1 MDISLL
7 LKAIFDPQINR
18 SALIQQIIKPGDVF
32 DIKIIEV
39 KDDQRALVDF
49 GKFRALA
56 KVQFPVRAGADF
68 VAKVTDTAGQLRLQ
82 VIEPDTRTAGGDK
95 AVSNR
100 LEILSFDLFNK
111 IQSDIKQAAQHILHP
126 PAGSDLPPPHISRA
140 LAALD
145 AHFASLN
152 LNQDLA
158 KWLPLIKSY
167 IENTGFFFE
176 KKMADLILQFTRGQD
191 TGNIQELIRDP
202 RIQSIM
208 GRDLKP
214 ILLML
219 KAYLDTPDMEV
230 RFPDA
235 KELAQ
240 FKGTVDMLLSDIHNQ
255 QSRAVH
261 KHELADPYQVFS
273 FTLPLKEN
281 EEKARLKLYCPKKKS
296 GSAETGFKI
305 SLLLELN
312 RIGELRTDFFLL
324 DGDLSITF
332 FVKDDASKTHFE
344 HHYKEIRD
352 SLNSLFNYLVL
363 KTVVSEKK
371 IQEFHHADLDI
382 DSDRQVDLRI

>member
-1 MDISLL
+1 
-7 LKAIFDPQINR
+7 
-18 SALIQQIIKPGDVF
+18 
-32 DIKIIEV
+32 
-39 KDDQRALVDF
+39 
-49 GKFRALA
+49 
-56 KVQFPVRAGADF
+56 
-68 VAKVTDTAGQLRLQ
+68 
-82 VIEPDTRTAGGDK
+82 
-95 AVSNR
+95 
-100 LEILSFDLFNK
+100 
-111 IQSDIKQAAQHILHP
+111 
-126 PAGSDLPPPHISRA
+126 
-140 LAALD
+140 
-145 AHFASLN
+145 
-152 LNQDLA
+152 
-158 KWLPLIKSY
+158 LIKSY
-167 IENTGFFFE
+167 LENAGFFFE
-176 KKMADLILQFTRGQD
+176 QKMADLILKSARRPDAEGIQD
-191 TGNIQELIRDP
+191 LTRDP
-202 RIQSIM
+202 RIQSLM

-219 KAYLDTPDMEV
+219 KTYLDMPDMEA

-281 EEKARLKLYCPKKKS
+281 EAKARLRLYCPKKKS
-296 GSAETGFKI
+296 GSAKAGFKI

-312 RIGELRTDFFLL
+312 RIEELRTDFFLL
-324 DGDLSITF
+324 DKDLSITF

-344 HHYKEIRD
+344 HHYKEIRE

-371 IQEFHHADLDI
+371 IKEYHHVDLDI

>member
-1 MDISLL
+1 MEISFLI
-7 LKAIFDPQINR
+7 KTIFDPHINR
-18 SALIQQIIKPGDVF
+18 SALIQKIIKPGDVF

-39 KDDQRALVDF
+39 KDDRRALVDF

-56 KVQFPVRAGADF
+56 KIQFPVKAGADF
-68 VAKVTDTAGQLRLQ
+68 VARVTDTDGQLRLQ
-82 VIEPDTRTAGGDK
+82 VIDPDTRSAGGDM

-111 IQSDIKQAAQHILHP
+111 IQIDIRQATQQILHP
-126 PAGSDLPPPHISRA
+126 PAGTGSPPPHISRA

-145 AHFASLN
+145 AHFASLD
-152 LNQDLA
+152 LNQDLT

-167 IENTGFFFE
+167 LENAGFFFE
-176 KKMADLILQFTRGQD
+176 QKMADLILKSARRPDAEGIQD
-191 TGNIQELIRDP
+191 LTRDP
-202 RIQSIM
+202 RIQSLM

-219 KAYLDTPDMEV
+219 KTYLDMPDMEA

-281 EEKARLKLYCPKKKS
+281 EAKARLRLYCPKKKS
-296 GSAETGFKI
+296 GSAKAGFKI

-324 DGDLSITF
+324 DKDLSITF

-344 HHYKEIRD
+344 HHYKEIRE

-371 IQEFHHADLDI
+371 IKEYHHVDLDI

>member
-332 FVKDDASKTHFE
+332 FVKDDASKTNFE

>member
-214 ILLML
+214 VLLML

>member
-7 LKAIFDPQINR
+7 IKAIFDPQINR
-18 SALIQQIIKPGDVF
+18 SALIQEIIKPGDVF

-39 KDDQRALVDF
+39 RDDQRALVDF

-56 KVQFPVRAGADF
+56 RIQFPVEAGADF

-82 VIEPDTRTAGGDK
+82 VIDPDTRSAGGDK
-95 AVSNR
+95 TVSNR

-111 IQSDIKQAAQHILHP
+111 IQFDIKQATQHILRP
-126 PAGSDLPPPHISRA
+126 SAGADSPPPHISRA

-145 AHFASLN
+145 THFTSFD
-152 LNQDLA
+152 LNQDLT
-158 KWLPLIKSY
+158 KWLPQVKSY
-167 IENTGFFFE
+167 VENTGFFFE
-176 KKMADLILQFTRGQD
+176 KKIADLIFKFGQNAD
-191 TGNIQELIRDP
+191 AEGIRDLIRDP
-202 RIQSIM
+202 RIQNIM

-214 ILLML
+214 ILLTL
-219 KAYLDTPDMEV
+219 KAYLDTPDMEA

-235 KELAQ
+235 KALAQ
-240 FKGTVDMLLSDIHNQ
+240 FKGTLDMLLSDIHNQ
-255 QSRAVH
+255 QTRAVH

-296 GSAETGFKI
+296 GSSTAGFKI

-312 RIGELRTDFFLL
+312 RIGEVRTDFFLL
-324 DGDLSITF
+324 DKDLSITF
-332 FVKDDASKTHFE
+332 FVKDDTSKTHFE
-344 HHYKEIRD
+344 HHYTEIRE

-371 IQEFHHADLDI
+371 IKEFHHADLDT

>member
-7 LKAIFDPQINR
+7 IKAIFDPHINR
-18 SALIQQIIKPGDVF
+18 QAWVQKIIKPGDVF
-32 DIKIIEV
+32 DIKVIEV

-56 KVQFPVRAGADF
+56 KIQFSVKAGTDF
-68 VAKVTDTAGQLRLQ
+68 VARVTDTDGQLRLQ
-82 VIEPDTRTAGGDK
+82 VIDPGTRMAGGDK

-111 IQSDIKQAAQHILHP
+111 IQSEIKQATQHILHP
-126 PAGSDLPPPHISRA
+126 PAGTDPPPPNISRA

-145 AHFASLN
+145 AHFASLD

-158 KWLPLIKSY
+158 KWLPLIRSY
-167 IENTGFFFE
+167 VENTGFFFE
-176 KKMADLILQFTRGQD
+176 KKIADLILEFAQRPEAE
-191 TGNIQELIRDP
+191 GNRELVRDP
-202 RIQSIM
+202 QIQSVM

-219 KAYLDTPDMEV
+219 NAYLDTPDMDSRV
-230 RFPDA
+230 PDA
-235 KELAQ
+235 KTLAQ
-240 FKGTVDMLLSDIHNQ
+240 FKGILDMLLSDIYNQ

-261 KHELADPYQVFS
+261 KHEFADPYQVFS

-296 GSAETGFKI
+296 DSSKAGFKI

-312 RIGELRTDFFLL
+312 RIGEIRTDLHLL
-324 DGDLSITF
+324 DKDLTITF

-344 HHYKEIRD
+344 RHYKEIREP
-352 SLNSLFNYLVL
+352 LNSMFNYVVL
-363 KTVVSEKK
+363 KTVVSKKK
-371 IQEFHHADLDI
+371 IEEFQHADLAI
-382 DSDRQVDLRI
+382 DTDRQVDLRI

>member
-7 LKAIFDPQINR
+7 IKAIFDPYINR
-18 SALIQQIIKPGDVF
+18 SDLIQQIIKPGDVF

-39 KDDQRALVDF
+39 KDDRRALVDF

-56 KVQFPVRAGADF
+56 KIQFPVKAGADF

-82 VIEPDTRTAGGDK
+82 VVEQNTRTAGGDK
-95 AVSNR
+95 AVSRR

-111 IQSDIKQAAQHILHP
+111 IQFDIKQATQHILQP
-126 PAGSDLPPPHISRA
+126 PVGSDSPPPHISRA

-145 AHFASLN
+145 AHFASLD
-152 LNQDLA
+152 LNQDLT

-167 IENTGFFFE
+167 LENAGFFFE
-176 KKMADLILQFTRGQD
+176 QKMADLILKSARRPDAEGIQD
-191 TGNIQELIRDP
+191 LTRDP
-202 RIQSIM
+202 RIQSLM

-219 KAYLDTPDMEV
+219 KTYLDMPDMEA

-273 FTLPLKEN
+273 FTLPLEEN
-281 EEKARLKLYCPKKKS
+281 EAKARLRLYCPKKKS
-296 GSAETGFKI
+296 GSAKAGFKI

-324 DGDLSITF
+324 DKDLSITF

-344 HHYKEIRD
+344 HHYKEIRE

-371 IQEFHHADLDI
+371 IEEFHHADLDI

>member
-7 LKAIFDPQINR
+7 IKAIFDPHINR
-18 SALIQQIIKPGDVF
+18 SALIQEIIKPGDVF
-32 DIKIIEV
+32 DIKIIGV

-56 KVQFPVRAGADF
+56 KIQFPVKAGADF
-68 VAKVTDTAGQLRLQ
+68 VAKVTDTAGRLRLQ
-82 VIEPDTRTAGGDK
+82 VIDPDTRTVGGDK

-100 LEILSFDLFNK
+100 IEILSFDLFNR
-111 IQSDIKQAAQHILHP
+111 IQTDIKQATQHILQS
-126 PAGSDLPPPHISRA
+126 PAGAGAPPPHISRA

-145 AHFASLN
+145 AHFASLD
-152 LNQDLA
+152 LNQDLT

-167 IENTGFFFE
+167 VENTCFLFE
-176 KKMADLILQFTRGQD
+176 KKIVELILKFVQRSDAEGL
-191 TGNIQELIRDP
+191 QELIRDP
-202 RIQSIM
+202 KIQSVM

-219 KAYLDTPDMEV
+219 KAYLDTPDMEA

-235 KELAQ
+235 KALAQ
-240 FKGTVDMLLSDIHNQ
+240 FKGTIDILLSDIHNQ

-296 GSAETGFKI
+296 GSPKAGFKI

-312 RIGELRTDFFLL
+312 RIGEIRTDFFLL
-324 DGDLSITF
+324 DKDLSITF
-332 FVKDDASKTHFE
+332 FVKDEAGKTHFE
-344 HHYKEIRD
+344 RHYEEIRESLD
-352 SLNSLFNYLVL
+352 SSFNYLVL

-371 IQEFHHADLDI
+371 IEEFHHADLDI

>member
-7 LKAIFDPQINR
+7 IKAIFDPYINR
-18 SALIQQIIKPGDVF
+18 SDLIQQIIKPGDVF

-39 KDDQRALVDF
+39 KDDRRALVDF

-56 KVQFPVRAGADF
+56 KIQFPVKAGADF

-82 VIEPDTRTAGGDK
+82 VVEQNTRTAGGDK
-95 AVSNR
+95 AVSRR

-111 IQSDIKQAAQHILHP
+111 IQFDIKQATQHILQP
-126 PAGSDLPPPHISRA
+126 PVGSDSPPPHISRA

-145 AHFASLN
+145 AHFASLD
-152 LNQDLA
+152 LNQDLT

-167 IENTGFFFE
+167 LENAGFFFE
-176 KKMADLILQFTRGQD
+176 QKMADLILKSARRPDAEGIQD
-191 TGNIQELIRDP
+191 LTRDP
-202 RIQSIM
+202 RIQSLM

-219 KAYLDTPDMEV
+219 KTYLDMPDMEA

-273 FTLPLKEN
+273 FTLPLEEN
-281 EEKARLKLYCPKKKS
+281 EAKARLRLYCPKKKS
-296 GSAETGFKI
+296 GSAKAGFKI

-324 DGDLSITF
+324 DKDLSITF

-344 HHYKEIRD
+344 HHYKEIRE
-352 SLNSLFNYLVL
+352 SLNSSFNYLVL

-371 IQEFHHADLDI
+371 IKEYHHVDLDI

>member
-7 LKAIFDPQINR
+7 IKAIFDPYINR
-18 SALIQQIIKPGDVF
+18 SDLIQQIIKPGDVF

-39 KDDQRALVDF
+39 KDDRRALVDF

-56 KVQFPVRAGADF
+56 KIQFPVKAGADF

-82 VIEPDTRTAGGDK
+82 VVEQNTRTAGGDK
-95 AVSNR
+95 AVSRR

-111 IQSDIKQAAQHILHP
+111 IQFDIKQATQHILQP
-126 PAGSDLPPPHISRA
+126 PVGSDSPPPHISRA

-145 AHFASLN
+145 AHFASLD
-152 LNQDLA
+152 LNQDLT

-167 IENTGFFFE
+167 LENAGFFFE
-176 KKMADLILQFTRGQD
+176 QKMADLILKSARRPDAEGIQD
-191 TGNIQELIRDP
+191 LTRDP
-202 RIQSIM
+202 RIQSLM

-219 KAYLDTPDMEV
+219 KTYLDMPDMEA

-281 EEKARLKLYCPKKKS
+281 EAKARLRLYCPKKKS
-296 GSAETGFKI
+296 GSAKAGFKI

-312 RIGELRTDFFLL
+312 RIEELRTDFFLL
-324 DGDLSITF
+324 DKDLSITF

-344 HHYKEIRD
+344 HHYKEIRE

-371 IQEFHHADLDI
+371 IKEYHHVDLDI